1 MLALGHRFTAFL
13 LGVSMV
19 AASVGSSAQELKR
32 PGPPAAAARPAAPP
46 PAMARPAPPAAMARP
61 APPPAMARPAPPPAM
76 ARPAPP
82 PAMARPAPQIAAPPG
97 PATPPVAAPRPD
109 RGPTPPPQQP
119 AAAPRPP
126 PQIAA
131 PPSPSPPPAV
141 SASPSAPPAA
151 SARPPQQERIEQR
164 VQQPQQRVQ
173 QLQAQQPQGPQAQ
186 RERQQLL
193 QTEQRLLQHEQR
205 VQQRDVAREARIDRL
220 QQRVQQLQAQQ
231 SQGPQAQRAQQRL
244 LQTEQRLLERE
255 RRVQQLQ
262 QIAEQRQREMLP
274 RQSVQHQERI
284 DRLQQRVQQLQSQQ
298 PEGLRAQRAQQRL
311 LQAQQRL
318 LQREQLVQQRV
329 LARQELL
336 GIQPSAARPAVA
348 AAVQA
353 AARGRFAERFRSNA
367 EPLILA
373 AREGR
378 HHGWAHRHAWKRGL
392 RAAFVP
398 WLGPVFWPYA
408 YSDIFNYT
416 FWPYAYDRG
425 YWAYAYDDFV
435 DTVFWGAESPY
446 YSSYARGGPTEY
458 LEPGGVTTGSRVRE
472 RLGVV
477 SPRALRQLCE
487 DPEKGVTAWPFAS
500 IVQAVQPTPE
510 QSALLDEMRS
520 AAAKAADVF
529 KGSCSD
535 SYAMTPPGRL
545 RAMTNRISATLEAVR
560 IVRPALEKFYNS
572 LSDEQQARF
581 NALGPNIGE
590 RSQQQPQQDANA
602 QSDTCG
608 DPKSSLTNLPIER
621 IETVIRPAGTQ
632 KEALDRLSEATAK
645 AVQGLQAACPDD
657 VPLTPVGRLEAMEK
671 RLEAMLQAA
680 KLVQPALDE
689 FYATLSSE
697 QKARFNTL
705 GQFAGP

>member
-1 MLALGHRFTAFL
+1 M
-13 LGVSMV
+13 
-19 AASVGSSAQELKR
+19 
-32 PGPPAAAARPAAPP
+32 
-46 PAMARPAPPAAMARP
+46 
-61 APPPAMARPAPPPAM
+61 
-76 ARPAPP
+76 
-82 PAMARPAPQIAAPPG
+82 PQIAAPPR
-97 PATPPVAAPRPD
+97 PAAPR
-109 RGPTPPPQQP
+109 
-119 AAAPRPP
+119 
-126 PQIAA
+126 IAA
-131 PPSPSPPPAV
+131 PSR
-141 SASPSAPPAA
+141 PSAPPAP

-164 VQQPQQRVQ
+164 EQRIQQRQ
-173 QLQAQQPQGPQAQ
+173 QTTQ
-186 RERQQLL
+186 ERQRDIPSRQSV
-193 QTEQRLLQHEQR
+193 QRQE
-205 VQQRDVAREARIDRL
+205 RIDRL
-220 QQRVQQLQAQQ
+220 QQRVQQLQSQQ
-231 SQGPQAQRAQQRL
+231 PQGPRAQRAQQRL
-244 LQTEQRLLERE
+244 LQTEQRLLQRE
-255 RRVQQLQ
+255 QRVQQLQ
-262 QIAEQRQREMLP
+262 QTAEERQRDMLS
-274 RQSVQHQERI
+274 RQSVQRQDRI

-318 LQREQLVQQRV
+318 LQREQRLQQRD
-329 LARQELL
+329 LARQQHL

-353 AARGRFAERFRSNA
+353 AARGRFAARFASADPLA
-367 EPLILA
+367 EA
-373 AREGR
+373 AREAR
-378 HHGWAHRHAWKRGL
+378 HHGWAPRHAWRRGL

-398 WLGPVFWPYA
+398 WVGHVFWPYA
-408 YSDIFNYT
+408 YSDIFEYT
-416 FWPYAYDRG
+416 FWPYAYDPG

-446 YSSYARGGPTEY
+446 SAYARLGPTEY
-458 LEPGGVTTGSRVRE
+458 PESNGVTTGSRPRE
-472 RLGVV
+472 RSGV
-477 SPRALRQLCE
+477 SQQALRQLCE
-487 DPEKGVTAWPFAS
+487 DPEKGVTAWPIAS
-500 IVQAVQPTPE
+500 IEQAVQPTPE
-510 QSALLDEMRS
+510 QRALLDELKS
-520 AAAKAADVF
+520 AAAKAADAF
-529 KGSCSD
+529 KESCGE

-590 RSQQQPQQDANA
+590 RSQQQPQQEANA

-608 DPKSSLTNLPIER
+608 EPKSSLTHLPIER

-632 KEALDRLSEATAK
+632 KEALDRLSEATEK

-671 RLEAMLQAA
+671 RLEAMMQAA
-680 KLVQPALDE
+680 NLVQPALDE

>member
-164 VQQPQQRVQ
+164 VQQP
-173 QLQAQQPQGPQAQ
+173 
-186 RERQQLL
+186 
-193 QTEQRLLQHEQR
+193 EQR
-205 VQQRDVAREARIDRL
+205 I
-220 QQRVQQLQAQQ
+220 
-231 SQGPQAQRAQQRL
+231 
-244 LQTEQRLLERE
+244 
-255 RRVQQLQ
+255 QQLQ
-262 QIAEQRQREMLP
+262 QTTQERQRNTLP
-274 RQSVQHQERI
+274 PQSVQHQERI

-367 EPLILA
+367 DPLILA